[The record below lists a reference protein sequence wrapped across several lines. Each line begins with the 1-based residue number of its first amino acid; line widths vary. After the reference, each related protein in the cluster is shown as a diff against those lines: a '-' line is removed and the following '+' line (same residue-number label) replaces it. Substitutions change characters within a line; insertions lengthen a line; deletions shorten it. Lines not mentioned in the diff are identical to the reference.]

1 MISLRV
7 EDEEFQSWLTSLE
20 YRIFIMKDTLMNI
33 AHTIE
38 MQGRKF
44 VPVDTT
50 RLEQS
55 FKAVPITET
64 KGLIEVEIGYSSLD
78 SPIAPKT
85 YFDYADYVHTGIDWR
100 TGKQLNF
107 QKPDAEPYYLYKAIA
122 MSEQQGFREIE
133 SDYLSL
139 FGVND

>member
-50 RLEQS
+50 RLEQTLQFS
-55 FKAVPITET
+55 VMP
-64 KGLIEVEIGYSSLD
+64 
-78 SPIAPKT
+78 
-85 YFDYADYVHTGIDWR
+85 
-100 TGKQLNF
+100 
-107 QKPDAEPYYLYKAIA
+107 
-122 MSEQQGFREIE
+122 
-133 SDYLSL
+133 
-139 FGVND
+139 